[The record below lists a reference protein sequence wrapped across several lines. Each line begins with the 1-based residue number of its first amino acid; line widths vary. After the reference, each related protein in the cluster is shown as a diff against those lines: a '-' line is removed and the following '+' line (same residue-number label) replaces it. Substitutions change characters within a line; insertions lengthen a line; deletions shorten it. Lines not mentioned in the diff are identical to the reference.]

1 METILNE
8 YDMVVGATFEN
19 GTIQDYVD
27 ENNTYGL
34 VRIEDST
41 CKWFLY
47 HKDESDD
54 LTQDLYKK
62 VTQDKNHFIRNDFGE
77 EIVLFDKEGSLS
89 FDTFIAKIDEYL
101 DDQLGDVF

>member
-8 YDMVVGATFEN
+8 YDMVVGARFGN

-27 ENNTYGL
+27 EDNTYGL
-34 VRIEDST
+34 IRIEDST

-47 HKDESDD
+47 HKEESDD
-54 LTQDLYKK
+54 LSQKLYKK
-62 VTQDKNHFIRNDFGE
+62 VTLQNNHFIRNDFGE

-89 FDTFIAKIDEYL
+89 FEIFIKKIDEYL
-101 DDQLGDVF
+101 DDQLGELF